1 LYEHTLKKISI
12 ITKSIRALVVC
23 VLDGSSVKMVRLRAN
38 ARTLKM
44 LRLIELIG
52 LAFSLIFIAG

>member
-23 VLDGSSVKMVRLRAN
+23 VLDGSSVKMVRLRVN